1 MRMNSDLISVKV
13 IEKYAVDDDYC
24 VMKLAALDGSPL
36 PEFSAGAH
44 ISAKT
49 PQGGMRNFSLA
60 NDPEQRDHYELGIKA
75 EREGRGASASMVDKV
90 AAGDVIEIL
99 GPDNDFELVPA
110 EQYLFIA
117 GGIGITPILSM
128 CRQLLRQG
136 NKNFKLIYCS
146 QSPNTTVF
154 LADVMAPD
162 LAPFVT
168 LHHDNGDL
176 SALYDFWPHL
186 ETPDKRHIY
195 CCGPKPLME
204 DIKDMSGH
212 WPESQVHFE
221 DFKPVEVLQ
230 EDDTAFD
237 VLLSKSGKRL
247 VIPEDQSILETL
259 RNAGYDLKS
268 SCESGTCGTCRTTL
282 LSGNVAHRDLVLT
295 DAEKETSIMICVSR
309 ARDGELVLDI

>member
-1 MRMNSDLISVKV
+1 MTSDLISVKV
-13 IEKYAVDDDYC
+13 IDKHSINDEYC
-24 VMKLAALDGSPL
+24 VLKLAALDGSPL

-60 NDPEQRDHYELGIKA
+60 NDPEQRDHYLLGIKA
-75 EREGRGASASMVDKV
+75 ERDGRGASASMVDTVKS
-90 AAGDVIEIL
+90 GDVLEIL
-99 GPDNDFELVPA
+99 PPENDFELVPA
-110 EQYLFIA
+110 DQYLFIA

-136 NKNFKLIYCS
+136 NENFKLIYCS

-154 LADVMAPD
+154 LKEVTALD
-162 LAPFVT
+162 LAPYVI

-186 ETPDKRHIY
+186 EAPDKRHIY
-195 CCGPKPLME
+195 CCGPKPMME

-221 DFKPVEVLQ
+221 DFKPVQVLQ
-230 EDDTAFD
+230 ADDRAFN
-237 VLLSKSGKRL
+237 VFLSKSGKRL
-247 VIPEDQSILETL
+247 EIPKDQSILETL
-259 RNAGYDLKS
+259 RNEGYDLKS
-268 SCESGTCGTCRTTL
+268 SCESGTCGTCRTGL
-282 LSGNVAHRDLVLT
+282 ISGSAAHRDLVLT
-295 DAEKETSIMICVSR
+295 DREKETSIMICVSR
-309 ARDGELVLDI
+309 AEDGELVLDI